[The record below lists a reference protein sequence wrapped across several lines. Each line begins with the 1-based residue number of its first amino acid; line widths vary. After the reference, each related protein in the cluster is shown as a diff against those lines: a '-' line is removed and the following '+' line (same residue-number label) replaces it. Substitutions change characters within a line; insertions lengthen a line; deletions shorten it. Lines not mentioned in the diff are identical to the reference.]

1 MKKIHAVV
9 LAYVLA
15 LHFFHMSVWV
25 IEILEVNLT
34 FNSSFAV
41 QVRDAARR
49 TVFLNHCFNLNF
61 KLCGYVSVG
70 LEFN

>member
-1 MKKIHAVV
+1 MRKIHAVV

-15 LHFFHMSVWV
+15 LHFFPMSAWV
-25 IEILEVNLT
+25 IEILEVNLS

-49 TVFLNHCFNLNF
+49 TLFSNRCFNLNF
-61 KLCGYVSVG
+61 KCCGFVSIG